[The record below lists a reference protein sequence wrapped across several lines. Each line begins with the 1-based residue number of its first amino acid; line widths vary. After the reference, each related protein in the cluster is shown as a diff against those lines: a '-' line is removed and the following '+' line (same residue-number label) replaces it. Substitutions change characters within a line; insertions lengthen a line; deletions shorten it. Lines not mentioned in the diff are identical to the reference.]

1 MSRGVQ
7 HDDPPPSLP
16 DAMPESIAFAKALQ
30 DRYEIEREL
39 GRGGFA
45 VVYLARD
52 VRHDRRVALKLLH
65 EDVGHSLGRD
75 RFERE
80 VKLAARLQHPHILG
94 VFDSGELDG
103 RLWFTMPF
111 IEGESLRARLTR
123 ERQLPVADAV
133 NITREVADALDY
145 AHRQGVVHRDIKPEN
160 ILLTEQH
167 AMVADFGI
175 ARALSAGEQSLTQTG
190 ISIGTPGYMSP
201 EQATGTAQVDAR
213 TDVYALGSVL
223 YEMLAGEPAF
233 SGPTAQAVIA
243 RVITEEPRAISTV
256 RPGLPYNL
264 EPAIRKAMAKVSA
277 DRYAT
282 AAEFAA
288 ALAQGN
294 EGAPGAFGA
303 AYPMQSAAH
312 TAGSLASASSVGAG
326 GAHGAAVPAAS
337 SRTGAG
343 VSRALWVAI
352 GLLIGGG
359 ALFAWRRTA
368 GPVDDGTP
376 ALVVIPFEST
386 GTAEDATFAEGI
398 TEEVRGKLAAVP
410 GLRIIARASSNQ
422 YKGSTKSPRDI
433 GDELGVQYLLTGT
446 VRWSNGP
453 GGTRRVR
460 VTPELIRVKD
470 GVQRWSAPFDDE
482 LKDVFKMQSDIAAN
496 VATQLNV
503 ALGAAAREQI
513 AARPTDDLP
522 AYKEY
527 LLAEQITENLSK
539 NDRLSYKVGLEHYEK
554 ALVLDSTYADAWARK
569 GWIHLQTFSVGYSR
583 DEEERAREALTRAE
597 RYGPKGVPTRRLRA
611 LWVMLA
617 EKDFPKR
624 AALLES
630 LTQEAPSN
638 PDVLADLSA
647 AYVTLGR
654 WNEALTAIKRAVQ
667 LDPRNTALLGRYA
680 RLLHG
685 TRRYAE
691 CDSVLVRV
699 MAMSPGNIAQS
710 QSRVINLLST
720 GDTATVRR
728 VVEETLA
735 KSDTNDLIA
744 YYALYQE
751 MMWVLPLELQKRL
764 TTLTPVNFFN
774 NRQQWALKVG
784 RQWMLLG
791 DVAKARAYGDTAVQ
805 IARAQQ
811 AEFPNDAQIHELLG
825 RSLALAGKN
834 AEAIVMAE
842 QALKVREATLD
853 NTNGP
858 YVRYQTARVLIQAG
872 AYDKAL
878 DLMEPLMTAFYSE
891 LTPAWL
897 RLEPVFK
904 PLKGNPRF
912 ERLLAGK

>member
-1 MSRGVQ
+1 
-7 HDDPPPSLP
+7 
-16 DAMPESIAFAKALQ
+16 MPESLAFAKALE
-30 DRYEIEREL
+30 DRYTIEREL

-80 VKLAARLQHPHILG
+80 IKLAARLQHPHILG

-123 ERQLPVADAV
+123 ERQMGVTEAV
-133 NITREVADALDY
+133 SLVREVADALDY

-160 ILLTEQH
+160 ILLTEKH

-175 ARALSAGEQSLTQTG
+175 ARALSTGGEQSLTQTG
-190 ISIGTPGYMSP
+190 MSVGTPGYMSP
-201 EQATGTAQVDAR
+201 EQAMGSDVDAR
-213 TDVYALGSVL
+213 SDIYALGSVL
-223 YEMLAGEPAF
+223 YEVLAGEPAF

-243 RVITEEPRAISTV
+243 RLLTEEPRPLSTV
-256 RPGLPYNL
+256 RPGLPSGL
-264 EPAIRKAMAKVSA
+264 EPVIRKAMAKVSA
-277 DRYAT
+277 DRYAS
-282 AAEFAA
+282 AAEFAN
-288 ALAQGN
+288 ALEHAMLP
-294 EGAPGAFGA
+294 ASGAFA
-303 AYPMQSAAH
+303 ASSIQSLDAH
-312 TAGSLASASSVGAG
+312 TAGRSAAGGTLASAQL
-326 GAHGAAVPAAS
+326 AAATAS
-337 SRTGAG
+337 SAVRASSSAG
-343 VSRALWVAI
+343 ISRALWVAI

-359 ALFAWRRTA
+359 ALFAWRRTVNPA
-368 GPVDDGTP
+368 DDGTP
-376 ALVVIPFEST
+376 ALVVLPFESV
-386 GTAEDATFAEGI
+386 GTADDATFADGI

-422 YKGSTKSPRDI
+422 YKGTTKSPRDI

-446 VRWSNGP
+446 VRWSNGAD
-453 GGTRRVR
+453 GTRRVR

-470 GVQRWSAPFDDE
+470 GAQRWSAPFDDD
-482 LKDVFKMQSDIAAN
+482 LKDVFKVQSEIAAN

-513 AARPTDDLP
+513 AARPTDDVP

-527 LLAEQITENLSK
+527 LLAEQLTEHLSK

-554 ALVLDSTYADAWARK
+554 ALALDSTYADAWARK

-583 DEEERAREALTRAE
+583 DEEERARDALARAE

-611 LWVMLA
+611 LWAIIA

-624 AALLES
+624 ATLLES
-630 LTQEAPSN
+630 LTREVPSN
-638 PDVLADLSA
+638 PDVLADLSG

-654 WNEALTAIKRAVQ
+654 WNEALTAVKRAVQ
-667 LDPRNTALLGRYA
+667 LDPRNTALLGRYG

-685 TRRYAE
+685 MRRYAE

-710 QSRVINLLST
+710 QSSVINLLST

-735 KSDTNDLIA
+735 KADTNELIA

-751 MMWVLPLELQKRL
+751 MMWVLPLDLQKRL
-764 TTLTPVNFFN
+764 TTLTPAAFFN
-774 NRQQWALKVG
+774 NRQQWALKIG

-791 DVAKARAYGDTAVQ
+791 DTAKARAYGDTAVQ

-811 AEFPNDAQIHELLG
+811 AEFPDDAQIHELLG

-834 AEAIVMAE
+834 AEAVEMAE
-842 QALKVREATLD
+842 KSLKVREATLD

-872 AYDKAL
+872 AYDRAL

-897 RLEPVFK
+897 RLEPVFR

-912 ERLLAGK
+912 EKLVSGK